1 MIGRTN
7 VVDPAKCLH
16 FLWFPCYRHIASLL
30 IKIYADDL
38 SRPLIHPV
46 YPVVRQIHDSKV
58 RNVTFLPR
66 LEWNWV
72 DPSDLARVSLRYGD
86 LAERY
91 VRWASSVRLN
101 NDPLAHNSRR

>member
-1 MIGRTN
+1 LLLDLHPFPTRRSSDLG
-7 VVDPAKCLH
+7 VDPAKCLH

-72 DPSDLARVSLRYGD
+72 DPRSEEHTSELQSPDHLV
-86 LAERY
+86 
-91 VRWASSVRLN
+91 
-101 NDPLAHNSRR
+101 